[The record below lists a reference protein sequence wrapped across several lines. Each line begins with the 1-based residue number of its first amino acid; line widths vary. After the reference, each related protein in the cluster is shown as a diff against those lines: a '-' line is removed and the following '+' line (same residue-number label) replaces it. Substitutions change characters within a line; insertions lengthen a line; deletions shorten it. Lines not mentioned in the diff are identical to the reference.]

1 MRDVLREIESIRRV
15 SRLMLLAQRVSLLS
29 ASAIGMALLLVLID
43 YFFRLPGQARLALDL
58 AMIAGVLAA
67 TGRWVWPAVRFRP
80 TLTDLAL
87 RFEKALPGLQGHLA
101 SGVDFALGNEPARSA
116 LAAQAVAEA
125 QQRAGREN
133 LRALVSRRRT
143 RNDLGVLA
151 LAAGLVATLCVTMPG
166 SASIAVQRWLNPLG
180 EARWLKRTG
189 IESAMQMAVH
199 PRGRAL
205 PLQARVTRGLSED
218 MRIYAHYRLWR
229 NGDAA
234 PWQQVILT
242 QQRGGL
248 FERLIEPDADRI
260 DLRFSSQDDETPVQ
274 TIALV
279 PPPRVERAHLTLT
292 PPAYAARIMGMQTAD
307 LGPGTDER
315 AVFTPPALAGGKA
328 RLTLTFNKPLPVD
341 LQSQQWRSLLGWQ
354 AEDSSEETG
363 DDAVLSADA
372 DDEGRAASW
381 TIDWTLDAT
390 TRLAP
395 MPVDEHGLTGADDV
409 AYRIEAREDAPPAAS
424 IIDPAAD
431 RTCLPRAYVN
441 LKAEARDDVFVDSLV
456 LEAFVNE
463 EQHPRPI
470 AALSGSGALE
480 QLTETLDLT
489 MLNVKPGDTVT
500 IFAAAQDT
508 FVLDGKSHAR
518 AVSTPRRL
526 RIITD
531 AEFVEQ
537 VYQNLSA
544 IRDSAIRIEQEQR
557 DLMQR
562 LERGQT
568 RAGDLRDQSRI
579 GQQIDR
585 QGESL
590 GQIADRIR
598 DNRLGD
604 RELNDLLAEAQ
615 ERLDAAGQASNA
627 ASESLAKAQ
636 QQQPA
641 ESDDDAARREQE
653 RAQSQRTVS
662 EELADLIELLDRG
675 QDSWVMRRQV
685 EQLLTDQQNL
695 EREARQATDRTRGL
709 DPSQLTEEQRRSLE
723 ELSRRQEELA
733 RRGER
738 LVDEL
743 RERAEQMQSTD
754 PDLARAMQEAA
765 AEAQQR
771 DLEQRM
777 SDAAQQLQQN
787 QGQRASDQQ
796 QQAMET
802 LQNMLNQLES
812 TERARAERL
821 ARQLES
827 LLQSLEALIA
837 GQESQLAA
845 LLAAQGALAG
855 LDRPMLQLNTNTYA
869 VLDLAVEGGRDLA
882 PVARLIEAA
891 AAAQELAIAALRS
904 LPVDAQAAQ
913 NHEEQ
918 SLARLKEARDVA
930 ARLQEQ
936 LQQQEQQRRKREL
949 VQAYRDLHER
959 QAALRAETEPLAGV
973 ELDRRQRVLA
983 RQLGNQQA
991 QIRNDA
997 MDLLRRTEELAEAF
1011 VFEAGHRQIDALA
1024 ATVIE
1029 DLRAATIGPAQ
1040 LMRQQD
1046 IADRFLALAL
1056 ALADSPSDR
1065 EFEDP
1070 SDANSGGGG
1079 GGQGGGQPQPLV
1091 PPIAQ
1096 LKLLRALQD
1105 AVYRSTRS
1113 LDETGSGLDDADRSM
1128 RIDELG
1134 RSQRELTDLAE
1145 RLIQEMQQRGSG
1157 PPGAG
1162 GPGISPDGRP
1172 VPPDT
1177 RPDSSPGGS
1186 RP

>member
-15 SRLMLLAQRVSLLS
+15 SRLMLLAQRVSVL
-29 ASAIGMALLLVLID
+29 AAWAVGVALLLVLID
-43 YFFRLPGQARLALDL
+43 YLFRLPGQARLALDL
-58 AMIAGVLAA
+58 AMIAGMVLAIW
-67 TGRWVWPAVRFRP
+67 RWVWPAVRFRP

-87 RFEKALPGLQGHLA
+87 RFERVLPGLRGHLA
-101 SGVDFALGNEPARSA
+101 SGVDFALGNEPAHSA

-143 RNDLGVLA
+143 RHDLGLLA
-151 LAAGLVATLCVTMPG
+151 LAAGLVATLCITMPG
-166 SASIAVQRWLNPLG
+166 SASIAVQRWLNPFG

-189 IESAMQMAVH
+189 VESAMQITVH

-205 PLQARVTRGLSED
+205 PLQARVTRGLSDD

-229 NGDAA
+229 DGDAA

-274 TIALV
+274 TITLV
-279 PPPRVERAHLTLT
+279 PPPRIERADLFLA
-292 PPAYAARIMGMQTAD
+292 PPAYARRVVGNQTAD

-315 AVFTPPALAGGKA
+315 AVFTPPALAGTKA
-328 RLTLTFNKPLPVD
+328 RLTLSFNKPLPVN
-341 LQSQQWRSLLGWQ
+341 LQSEQWRSLLGWQ
-354 AEDSSEETG
+354 MDDSTDGAE
-363 DDAVLSADA
+363 DDAVLSAEVNDQ
-372 DDEGRAASW
+372 GRAAAW
-381 TIDWTLDAT
+381 TIAWTLAST

-395 MPVDEHGLTGADDV
+395 IPVDEHGLAGADDV
-409 AYRIEAREDAPPAAS
+409 AYRIEAREDSPPTAS

-431 RTCLPRAYVN
+431 RTCLPRAYVS
-441 LKAEARDDVFVDSLV
+441 LKAEARDDVFVDSLT
-456 LEAFVNE
+456 LEAQVNDE
-463 EQHPRPI
+463 PGARPV
-470 AALSGSGALE
+470 ASLSGSGALE
-480 QLTETLDLT
+480 QLAETLDLS
-489 MLNVKPGDTVT
+489 MLSVKPGDTVT
-500 IFAAAQDT
+500 IVAAAQDT
-508 FVLDGKSHAR
+508 FALDGRTHER

-579 GQQIDR
+579 GQQVDR
-585 QGESL
+585 QREAL

-604 RELNDLLAEAQ
+604 RELDELMAEAA

-627 ASESLAKAQ
+627 ASESLAQ
-636 QQQPA
+636 SQQQPA
-641 ESDDDAARREQE
+641 ESDAEAARREQE
-653 RAQSQRTVS
+653 RAEAQRTVS

-695 EREARQATDRTRGL
+695 EREARQTTDRMTGL

-723 ELSRRQEELA
+723 ELARRQEELA

-743 RERAEQMQSTD
+743 RQRAEQMQRTD

-765 AEAQQR
+765 AEAQRR

-777 SDAAQQLQQN
+777 SDAAEQLQQN

-837 GQESQLAA
+837 GQETQLAA
-845 LLAAQGALAG
+845 LLAAQGQFAG

-882 PVARLIEAA
+882 PVARLIEQAA
-891 AAAQELAIAALRS
+891 GAQELAIAALRAAS
-904 LPVDAQAAQ
+904 VDAQAVQ
-913 NHEEQ
+913 THEEQ
-918 SLARLKEARDVA
+918 SLARLKEARDIA

-1011 VFEAGHRQIDALA
+1011 VFEAGHRQIDSLA
-1024 ATVIE
+1024 AVVVE
-1029 DLRAATIGPAQ
+1029 DLRSATIGPAQ

-1056 ALADSPSDR
+1056 ALADSPSER

-1070 SDANSGGGG
+1070 SDPNSGGGG
-1079 GGQGGGQPQPLV
+1079 GGQGGGEPQPLV

-1113 LDETGSGLDDADRSM
+1113 LDETGSRIDEADRSM

-1134 RSQRELTDLAE
+1134 RLQRELTDLAE
-1145 RLIQEMQQRGSG
+1145 RLIQEMQRRGSG

-1162 GPGISPDGRP
+1162 GPGASPDGRP
-1172 VPPDT
+1172 VPPPDT
-1177 RPDSSPGGS
+1177 RPDARSGGN